1 MHTITFYF
9 QESAHTAVLISTDDN
24 TETHYYILFEDNA
37 VKKQLGD
44 RFKYVF
50 SNNNLLTLTERSGTN
65 QRLLD
70 FFYDQIMLYRI
81 QKHLQYTSPAERSA
95 ETAR

>member
-9 QESAHTAVLISTDDN
+9 QGSAHTAVLISTDDN
-24 TETHYYILFEDNA
+24 SETHYYVLFSDDA

-44 RFKYVF
+44 SFKYSF
-50 SNNNLLTLTERSGTN
+50 SNNNLLTLTERSGVN

-81 QKHLQYTSPAERSA
+81 QKDLQYTSPAERTVDSG
-95 ETAR
+95 R